1 MGESRTGKGRKA
13 DTYLHVA
20 GRRNL
25 STDMTHRARLPR
37 LSCPV
42 QPIRYA
48 QNEAL
53 FQQMR
58 ASGAMP
64 KPPPP
69 HYYSAGN
76 YGGRNVGP
84 GVGGPPVVMLPSY
97 VAHQQGMGQQN
108 AQGSAGQQ
116 GPPPPGVAQRFL
128 EQPQRHDG
136 SPSLT
141 GASLDPP
148 PLPHDY
154 KRQAATGPKG
164 VPVRAPAPYAPSAAP
179 AAHSS
184 KPPRGPLPMKDPG
197 FARDQKRHP
206 TLGQVGHTHLF
217 RNEAISHLIRRAGS
231 LPVLYCQDVRL
242 QAWLA

>member
-1 MGESRTGKGRKA
+1 MEHGPGSKA
-13 DTYLHVA
+13 RHISSHWRQTKPVKLTCRIV
-20 GRRNL
+20 
-25 STDMTHRARLPR
+25 RLLPF
-37 LSCPV
+37 LSCPA
-42 QPIRYA
+42 QPLRYA

-84 GVGGPPVVMLPSY
+84 GVGGPPVVMLSSY
-97 VAHQQGMGQQN
+97 VAHQQGLGQQN

-116 GPPPPGVAQRFL
+116 PPPPGVAQRFL
-128 EQPQRHDG
+128 EQPQRHEG

-141 GASLDPP
+141 GTSLDPP

-184 KPPRGPLPMKDPG
+184 KAPRGPLPMKDPG

-206 TLGQVGHTHLF
+206 TLGQVGHTTV
-217 RNEAISHLIRRAGS
+217 RVAAISHYTISA
-231 LPVLYCQDVRL
+231 VL
-242 QAWLA
+242 AILALLGY